1 MNVLLMQLFPRQ
13 FHFLSHAYKGP
24 HKLDYVDSSDQSML
38 EVKTKVKR
46 ADKVVVLTKF
56 ISHSQFEQIPREKII
71 HADSVNIANLIDVI
85 DSIPH
90 DEAVPSPELRTKS
103 KAPKVV
109 IPKKETKERPPMSTS
124 TTRTVGEFTLTTAV
138 PIPGTRDDARRG
150 RYPFAD
156 MEIGES
162 FFMST
167 KDEKAARNLASRI
180 SASANTWT
188 KTHSDHAN
196 WKFRVSIKGP
206 GGPGV
211 RCWRVPNKT
220 EKRGKH

>member
-1 MNVLLMQLFPRQ
+1 MNVLVMQLFPRQ
-13 FHFLSHAYKGP
+13 FHFLSQAYKGP
-24 HKLDYVDSSDQSML
+24 HKLDYVDSADQSML

-46 ADKVVVLTKF
+46 ADKVVVLSKF

-71 HADSVNIANLIDVI
+71 HADSVNITKLIDVI

-90 DEAVPSPELRTKS
+90 DEEVPSPELRAK
-103 KAPKVV
+103 KAPDVV
-109 IPKKETKERPPMSTS
+109 TPKQETKERPPMSTS
-124 TTRTVGEFTLTTAV
+124 TTRTVGDFVLTTAV
-138 PIPGTRDDARRG
+138 PFPGDTKRTNS
-150 RYPFAD
+150 RYPFEE
-156 MEIGES
+156 MRVGES
-162 FFMST
+162 FFMKT
-167 KDEKAARNLASRI
+167 ENEDKARNLASRI

-188 KTHSDHAN
+188 KTHSEFSN